1 MAGIYIH
8 IPFCKQA
15 CHYCDFHFSTSIKR
29 KDELLAAICS
39 EIELRK
45 SEISIPIKTI
55 YFGGGTPSLLNKEEI
70 DLLIAEVYKIFDIED
85 PIEISL
91 EANPDDLT
99 KDKLYHLSKTK
110 VNRLSI
116 GVQSFFEE
124 DLTLMNR
131 AHNALEAKECLT
143 MATQYFDNI
152 SVDLIYGIP
161 GLDDKRWEENL
172 DTIVAFGIPHISC
185 YALTV
190 EPRTV
195 LKNLIKNGKI
205 APVSE
210 INSHRQYLILLDKMK
225 KEGYVNYEF
234 SNFGKQG
241 CFSENNTAYWQGKS
255 YLGLGP
261 SAHSFD
267 GNIRSWNISNNIQ
280 YINQIQIGKL
290 PIEREMLSKT
300 DQYNEYLMTGLR
312 TMSGV
317 SLNKVKNN
325 FGIKYLDYLL
335 EQTKSPINDGLLEIV
350 FAKVVKPSINNNRS
364 SSSSKKEEVFTNDRV
379 LIISEKG
386 KFLSDGIASNLFMV
400 E

>member
-15 CHYCDFHFSTSIKR
+15 CHYCDFHFSTNTK
-29 KDELLAAICS
+29 KKNELLAAICS

-45 SEISIPIKTI
+45 SEISVPIKTI

-70 DLLIAEVYKIFDIED
+70 DLLIGEVYKNFEVEENIEVT
-85 PIEISL
+85 L

-99 KDKLYHLSKTK
+99 KGKLYQLSKTK
-110 VNRLSI
+110 INRLSI

-161 GLDDKRWEENL
+161 GLDDKRWKENL

-190 EPRTV
+190 EPKTV
-195 LKNLIKNGKI
+195 LKKLIKNGKI

-290 PIEREMLSKT
+290 PIERETLSKT

-317 SLNKVKNN
+317 SLNKVKDN

-350 FAKVVKPSINNNRS
+350 FAKVLKPSINNDRINS
-364 SSSSKKEEVFTNDRV
+364 SAKKEKTFTNDSV

>member
-1 MAGIYIH
+1 
-8 IPFCKQA
+8 
-15 CHYCDFHFSTSIKR
+15 
-29 KDELLAAICS
+29 
-39 EIELRK
+39 
-45 SEISIPIKTI
+45 
-55 YFGGGTPSLLNKEEI
+55 
-70 DLLIAEVYKIFDIED
+70 
-85 PIEISL
+85 IEISL

-99 KDKLYHLSKTK
+99 KDKLYQLSKTK
-110 VNRLSI
+110 INRLSI

-124 DLTLMNR
+124 DLKLMNR
-131 AHNALEAKECLT
+131 AHNALEAKECLK
-143 MATQYFDNI
+143 MAAQYFDNI

-172 DTIVAFGIPHISC
+172 DIIVAFGIPHISS

-190 EPRTV
+190 EPKTA
-195 LKNLIKNGKI
+195 LKKLIENGKI

-267 GNIRSWNISNNIQ
+267 GNIRSWNVSNNIQ
-280 YINQIQIGKL
+280 YITQIQKGKL
-290 PIEREMLSKT
+290 PIERETLSKT

-312 TMSGV
+312 TMWGV
-317 SLNKVKNN
+317 SLNKVEND
-325 FGIKYLDYLL
+325 FGIKYLDYLFQQA
-335 EQTKSPINDGLLEIV
+335 ESSINNGLLEIV
-350 FAKVVKPSINNNRS
+350 FANVVKPSA
-364 SSSSKKEEVFTNDRV
+364 KKEGTSPNDKI

>member
-29 KDELLAAICS
+29 KNELLAAICS
-39 EIELRK
+39 EIQLRK
-45 SEISIPIKTI
+45 SEISVPIKTI

-70 DLLIAEVYKIFDIED
+70 DLLIAEGYKNFDIED

-99 KDKLYHLSKTK
+99 KDKLYQLSKTK
-110 VNRLSI
+110 INRLSI

-124 DLTLMNR
+124 DLKLMNR
-131 AHNALEAKECLT
+131 AHNALEAKECLK
-143 MATQYFDNI
+143 MAIQYFENI

-190 EPRTV
+190 EPKTA
-195 LKNLIKNGKI
+195 LKKLIENGKI
-205 APVSE
+205 PAVSE
-210 INSHRQYLILLDKMK
+210 RNSHRQYQILLDKMK

-234 SNFGKQG
+234 SNFGKEG
-241 CFSENNTAYWQGKS
+241 FFSENNTAYWQGKF

-267 GNIRSWNISNNIQ
+267 GSIRSWNVSNNIQ
-280 YINQIQIGKL
+280 YINQIQKGKL
-290 PIEREMLSKT
+290 PIEIETLSQT

-312 TMSGV
+312 TMWGV
-317 SLNKVKNN
+317 SLNKVENN

-335 EQTKSPINDGLLEIV
+335 QQAESSINDGLLEMV
-350 FAKVVKPSINNNRS
+350 LVNAVNSSIKIEELTS
-364 SSSSKKEEVFTNDRV
+364 SPKKEGTSPNDKI

>member
-15 CHYCDFHFSTSIKR
+15 CHYCDFHFSTSTK
-29 KDELLAAICS
+29 KKNELLAAICS

-45 SEISIPIKTI
+45 SEISVPIKTI

-70 DLLIAEVYKIFDIED
+70 DLLIGEVYKNFEVEENIEVT
-85 PIEISL
+85 L

-99 KDKLYHLSKTK
+99 KGKLYQLSKTK

-161 GLDDKRWEENL
+161 GLDDKRWKENL

-190 EPRTV
+190 EPKTV
-195 LKNLIKNGKI
+195 LKKLIKNGKI

-290 PIEREMLSKT
+290 PIERETLSKT

-317 SLNKVKNN
+317 SLNKVKDN

-350 FAKVVKPSINNNRS
+350 FAKVLKPSINNDRINS
-364 SSSSKKEEVFTNDRV
+364 SAKKEKTFTNDSV

>member
-15 CHYCDFHFSTSIKR
+15 CHYCDFHFSTNTK
-29 KDELLAAICS
+29 KKNELLAAICS

-45 SEISIPIKTI
+45 SEISVPIKTI

-70 DLLIAEVYKIFDIED
+70 DLLIGEVYKNFEVEENIEVT
-85 PIEISL
+85 L

-99 KDKLYHLSKTK
+99 KGKLYQLSKTK
-110 VNRLSI
+110 INRLSI

-161 GLDDKRWEENL
+161 GLDDKRWKENL
-172 DTIVAFGIPHISC
+172 DTIVAFGIPHVSC

-190 EPRTV
+190 EPKTV
-195 LKNLIKNGKI
+195 LKKLIKNGKI

-290 PIEREMLSKT
+290 PIERETLSKT

-317 SLNKVKNN
+317 SLNKVKDN

-350 FAKVVKPSINNNRS
+350 FAKVLKPSINNDRINS
-364 SSSSKKEEVFTNDRV
+364 SAKKEKTFTNDSV

>member
-15 CHYCDFHFSTSIKR
+15 CHYCDFHFSTNTK
-29 KDELLAAICS
+29 KKNELLAAICS

-45 SEISIPIKTI
+45 SEISVPIKTI

-70 DLLIAEVYKIFDIED
+70 DLLIGEVYKNFEVEENIEVT
-85 PIEISL
+85 L

-99 KDKLYHLSKTK
+99 KGKLYQLSKTK

-131 AHNALEAKECLT
+131 AHNAIEAKECLT

-161 GLDDKRWEENL
+161 GLDDKRWKENL
-172 DTIVAFGIPHISC
+172 DTIVAFGIPHVSC

-190 EPRTV
+190 EPKTV
-195 LKNLIKNGKI
+195 LKKLIKNGKI

-290 PIEREMLSKT
+290 PIERETLSKT

-350 FAKVVKPSINNNRS
+350 FAKVLKPSINNDRINS
-364 SSSSKKEEVFTNDRV
+364 SAKKEKTFTNDSV

>member
-15 CHYCDFHFSTSIKR
+15 CHYCDFHFSTSTK
-29 KDELLAAICS
+29 KKNELLAAICS

-45 SEISIPIKTI
+45 SEISVPIKTI

-70 DLLIAEVYKIFDIED
+70 DLLIGEVYKNFEVEENIEVT
-85 PIEISL
+85 L

-99 KDKLYHLSKTK
+99 KGNLYQLSKTK

-131 AHNALEAKECLT
+131 AHNALEAKQCLT

-161 GLDDKRWEENL
+161 GLDDNRWEESL
-172 DTIVAFGIPHISC
+172 DTIIAFGIPHVSC

-190 EPRTV
+190 EPKTV
-195 LKNLIKNGKI
+195 LKKLIKNGKI

-241 CFSENNTAYWQGKS
+241 YFSENNTAYWQGKS

-290 PIEREMLSKT
+290 PIKRETLSKT
-300 DQYNEYLMTGLR
+300 DRYNEYLMTGLR
-312 TMSGV
+312 TMCGV

-335 EQTKSPINDGLLEIV
+335 EQTKIPINDGLLEIV
-350 FAKVVKPSINNNRS
+350 LAKVVKPPINSRS
-364 SSSSKKEEVFTNDRV
+364 SSSSKKEEFFTNDSV

>member
-8 IPFCKQA
+8 IPFCKKA
-15 CHYCDFHFSTSIKR
+15 CHYCDFHFSTSTK
-29 KDELLAAICS
+29 KKNELLAAICS

-45 SEISIPIKTI
+45 SEISVPVKTI

-70 DLLIAEVYKIFDIED
+70 DLLIGEVYKNFEVEENIEVT
-85 PIEISL
+85 L

-99 KDKLYHLSKTK
+99 KGNLYQLSKTK

-131 AHNALEAKECLT
+131 AHNALEAKQCLT

-161 GLDDKRWEENL
+161 GLDDNRWEESL
-172 DTIVAFGIPHISC
+172 DTIIAFGIPHVSC

-190 EPRTV
+190 EPKTV
-195 LKNLIKNGKI
+195 LKKLIKNGEI

-241 CFSENNTAYWQGKS
+241 YFSENNTAYWQGKS

-290 PIEREMLSKT
+290 PIKRETLSKT
-300 DQYNEYLMTGLR
+300 DRYNEYLMTGLR

-335 EQTKSPINDGLLEIV
+335 EQTKIPINDGLLEIV
-350 FAKVVKPSINNNRS
+350 LAKVVKPSINSRS
-364 SSSSKKEEVFTNDRV
+364 SSSSKKEEFFTNDSV